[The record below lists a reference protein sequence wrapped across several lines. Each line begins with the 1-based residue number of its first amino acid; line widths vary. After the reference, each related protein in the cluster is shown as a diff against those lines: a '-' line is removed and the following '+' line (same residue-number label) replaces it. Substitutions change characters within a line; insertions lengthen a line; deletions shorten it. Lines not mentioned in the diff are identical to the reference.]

1 MPPLQKVRY
10 TLPGCCR
17 ASEHRQARAARSVA
31 RTATTTADRNR
42 RLMARL
48 CALADMPHVETAAG
62 VCDGCSPMDAP
73 ARSIRLFVYGSSS
86 RLSDGP
92 HDSGRGRPARV
103 RAPFPPKMSRIHP
116 PIWCINVFSR
126 FFYVFEMYLRRIVD
140 VIFEAFRR
148 LVSLCIGQVSV
159 RYRSGIGFH
168 AWSLHV
174 LCIRYMRLY
183 RRFSILND
191 TY

>member
-1 MPPLQKVRY
+1 MEKRESLKGGLVV
-10 TLPGCCR
+10 LGGDVG
-17 ASEHRQARAARSVA
+17 E
-31 RTATTTADRNR
+31 
-42 RLMARL
+42 
-48 CALADMPHVETAAG
+48 
-62 VCDGCSPMDAP
+62 
-73 ARSIRLFVYGSSS
+73 
-86 RLSDGP
+86 
-92 HDSGRGRPARV
+92 GRGVRGAHPQGNHRV
-103 RAPFPPKMSRIHP
+103 RARFPPKMGWIHP
-116 PIWCINVFSR
+116 PIWCINVFLR
-126 FFYVFEMYLRRIVD
+126 FLNVFAMYLRRIFD

-168 AWSLHV
+168 AWGLHV